1 MKTSIKIILF
11 KLALFLCAVA
21 AALAKPVVSSEYTAI
36 PLPFALRQ
44 DMTPAQVREAF
55 AKLPGFHAESTKP
68 NSDGSLPFMFFR
80 ADSLHV
86 NNVQLKHICVRF
98 YKNRIAVVS
107 VSTPPLSTFDDAE
120 YALVGLA
127 RFYRDT
133 KKFPV
138 LEDSAMRAITTAAD
152 FVNPCLISFIGLPC
166 AVELRGFTVGSQLMI
181 AVDYIDLEMRYIRKQ
196 DVKVQGEALLR

>member
-1 MKTSIKIILF
+1 MKTSIRLILF

-21 AALAKPVVSSEYTAI
+21 AALAKPVEPIKYTTI

-55 AKLPGFHAESTKP
+55 AKLPGFHAERTEP

-80 ADSLHV
+80 ADSLYV

-107 VSTPPLSTFDDAE
+107 VSTPPLSTFDAAE

-138 LEDSAMRAITTAAD
+138 LEDSAMREIAVAAD
-152 FVNPCLISFIGLPC
+152 FVNPCLISFMGLPC
-166 AVELRGFTVGSQLMI
+166 AVEIRGFVVGSQLLL
-181 AVDYIDLEMRYIRKQ
+181 AVDYIDLETRYVRKQ
-196 DVKVQGEALLR
+196 DVKAQGEALLR